1 MKHQYS
7 RAELYALGEPLGND
21 ATRRKPGCGVVYGKG
36 GSSSSSQ
43 ASSTTTTTTD
53 KRLVVDGGSLG
64 VSVDGSANV
73 NVESLDAN
81 IVNKALE
88 TVAAADATAGEGF
101 DKLLQLTENLF
112 DAGGKLLE
120 NNATTTLA
128 QLEQLNTARN
138 DTQGKIDQK
147 TIVVLVAGAV
157 AVAWALRN

>member
-36 GSSSSSQ
+36 GNSQSSQ
-43 ASSTTTTTTD
+43 SSSTTTTNTD

-64 VSVDGSANV
+64 ISSDSSTV
-73 NVESLDAN
+73 NVQTLDAG

-101 DKLLQLTENLF
+101 DKLLQLTESLF

-147 TIVVLVAGAV
+147 TIVLLVVGAV
-157 AVAWALRN
+157 GVAWALRN

>member
-43 ASSTTTTTTD
+43 SSSTNTTNTD

-64 VSVDGSANV
+64 ISSDSSTV
-73 NVESLDAN
+73 NVQTMDAG

-101 DKLLQLTENLF
+101 DKLLQLTESLF
-112 DAGGKLLE
+112 DAGGKMLE

>member
-1 MKHQYS
+1 MKNQYS

-36 GSSSSSQ
+36 GSSKSSQ
-43 ASSTTTTTTD
+43 SSTTTTTTTD

-64 VSVDGSANV
+64 VSADRSTINVQTLDGG
-73 NVESLDAN
+73 

-101 DKLLQLTENLF
+101 NKLLELTENLF

-120 NNATTTLA
+120 NNAATTLA
-128 QLEQLNTARN
+128 QLAQLNTARN

-147 TIVVLVAGAV
+147 TIVLLVVGAV
-157 AVAWALRN
+157 GVAWAFRK

>member
-43 ASSTTTTTTD
+43 SSSTTTTNTD

-64 VSVDGSANV
+64 ISSDSSTV
-73 NVESLDAN
+73 NVQTLDAG

-101 DKLLQLTENLF
+101 DKLLQLTESLF

>member
-1 MKHQYS
+1 MKHQFS

-21 ATRRKPGCGVVYGKG
+21 VTRRKPGCGVVYGKG

-43 ASSTTTTTTD
+43 SSSTTTTNTD

-64 VSVDGSANV
+64 ISSDSSTV
-73 NVESLDAN
+73 NVQTLDAG

-101 DKLLQLTENLF
+101 DRLLQLTENLF

-157 AVAWALRN
+157 AVAWAMRN